1 MYSMDTKCV
10 CGWKCTYMICDLY
23 MCRLKS
29 HQSELKEKEKS
40 WKESEKSYKKERE
53 ALSAIENQL
62 AKLDVRSVR

>member
-1 MYSMDTKCV
+1 
-10 CGWKCTYMICDLY
+10 MICDLY